1 MLDDQ
6 KLTMS
11 SYCLGDAIHRHPPML
26 GLGSNTCIQDAFN
39 LAWKIAMVEQ
49 KLAHPSL
56 LSTYNTE
63 RQPVGADLVTES
75 NDILRMDLGI
85 WGALGLQPYGFS
97 EEDIKKNKMGLVA
110 NTKEGR
116 ERRRAIFQG
125 VKSQDRELQAL
136 GTAMSQTYGSS
147 AIYTQDEAK
156 PFKPTPSELQ
166 SKQQNYEPSTY
177 PGRRLPHAWL
187 GKRIPG
193 PLVSTLDVAGKGNF
207 TLLTS
212 IGGEGWRDAALAI
225 KKDLGVNIKVVGV
238 GYGLEWEDTFLDW
251 VAKRGVEEDGC
262 VLVRPDF
269 FVAWRAREG
278 GDETQRLGNVMR
290 TVLGFTEKN
299 GNDISNDEI
308 PVKSANGT
316 SS

>member
-1 MLDDQ
+1 
-6 KLTMS
+6 
-11 SYCLGDAIHRHPPML
+11 ML

-39 LAWKIAMVEQ
+39 LAWKIAMVE
-49 KLAHPSL
+49 KRLAHPSL

-85 WGALGLQPYGFS
+85 WGALGLQPYGIS
-97 EEDIKKNKMGLVA
+97 EEDIKKNKMGLVT

-136 GTAMSQTYGSS
+136 GTAMGQTYRSS
-147 AIYTQDEAK
+147 AIYTQDEAE
-156 PFKPTPSELQ
+156 PFEPAPSELQ
-166 SKQQNYEPSTY
+166 SKQQHYEPSTY

-193 PLVSTLDVAGKGNF
+193 PPVSTLDITGKGNF

-212 IGGEGWRDAALAI
+212 IGGEGWRDAAVAI
-225 KKDLGVNIKVVGV
+225 EKDIGVSIKVVGI
-238 GYGLEWEDTFLDW
+238 GYGLEWQDTFLDW
-251 VAKRGVEEDGC
+251 MAKRGVEEDGC

-269 FVAWRAREG
+269 FVAWRAPKG
-278 GDETQRLGNVMR
+278 GDEMQRLGKVMR
-290 TVLGFTEKN
+290 RVLGFTEQNRN
-299 GNDISNDEI
+299 GISNGET
-308 PVKSANGT
+308 PVKPVNGT